1 MTQTVFLQNN
11 VPYVLLLH
19 LWPGLKSWIKEDRS
33 PTKAGGGSGWDEGGG
48 CTRGPLRIAGDK
60 NWARCR
66 SSVWT
71 KAVVTRETLKGTE
84 RERERERKVR
94 HKKRWFPFYFLFGL
108 IHFLTANNWRTL
120 TFVKIFSLLFCCNS
134 FFLPTS
140 AYIRLSL
147 PLCRRKNHLFWTEIL
162 N

>member
-1 MTQTVFLQNN
+1 M
-11 VPYVLLLH
+11 PYVLLLGTS
-19 LWPGLKSWIKEDRS
+19 LTWIAAVEKSWIKEDRS

-48 CTRGPLRIAGDK
+48 LYEG
-60 NWARCR
+60 
-66 SSVWT
+66 SVADCGWQ
-71 KAVVTRETLKGTE
+71 KLGEMSIERLNKSRRNAWNVERD

-120 TFVKIFSLLFCCNS
+120 SFVKIFSLLFCCNS